1 MHEEKLT
8 KILYALEIDA
18 EPSIEQR
25 AVMRRRGGM
34 SHISKDELAEKW
46 KARMKKTKY
55 RKRAEAIYAQYEATL
70 NQIATG
76 NAPAKVSPAQP
87 SPGLIKRAGNL
98 AMAIRA
104 ETKAVIQGQPNL
116 TALQVAARLAVCG
129 SCDQLRSN
137 RTCAQCG
144 CFVDA
149 KARFIS
155 QSCPLRK
162 WPAA

>member
-34 SHISKDELAEKW
+34 SHLSKDELAEKW
-46 KARMKKTKY
+46 KARMKTAKH
-55 RKRAEAIYAQYEATL
+55 RKRAEAIYAKYEATL
-70 NQIATG
+70 NQIASG
-76 NAPAKVSPAQP
+76 NAPAKVSITQP
-87 SPGLIKRAGNL
+87 SPSLLKKAGSL
-98 AMAIRA
+98 AMAIHA
-104 ETKAVIQGQPNL
+104 ETKAVVQGQPNL
-116 TALQVAARLAVCG
+116 TAPQVVSRLAVCG

-149 KARFIS
+149 KARFRS
-155 QSCPLRK
+155 QGCPLRK
-162 WPAA
+162 WPAN